1 VAVMQPIAE
10 WLKKLGMSE
19 YAERFA
25 ENRIDLSVLPD
36 LTDQHLEKLGVALG
50 DRLKILRAIRE
61 LSATTV
67 AAQPAPSAAPIV
79 QDSAERRQTLHGG
92 HAFAM
97 ITRLAQPRS
106 GIVTGVLKVFADPEI
121 AKPLYPVLVVDRK
134 VLLFLLRRS
143 LI

>member
-1 VAVMQPIAE
+1 
-10 WLKKLGMSE
+10 
-19 YAERFA
+19 
-25 ENRIDLSVLPD
+25 
-36 LTDQHLEKLGVALG
+36 
-50 DRLKILRAIRE
+50 
-61 LSATTV
+61 
-67 AAQPAPSAAPIV
+67 
-79 QDSAERRQTLHGG
+79 
-92 HAFAM
+92 M